1 MDIDQLSL
9 APESDLRNLVI
20 EGMNSEVD
28 LLGWISVDF
37 ELQRID
43 RNVSIRV
50 YGSIHPEGK
59 DIFCG
64 LEGGRDVELPEER
77 PSFL

>member
-1 MDIDQLSL
+1 
-9 APESDLRNLVI
+9 
-20 EGMNSEVD
+20 MNAEVD
-28 LLGWISVDF
+28 LFCWISVDF

-50 YGSIHPEGK
+50 YGSIHPKAK

-64 LEGGRDVELPEER
+64 LEGGRNFELPEER
-77 PSFL
+77 PFLL

>member
-1 MDIDQLSL
+1 MGIDQLSL
-9 APESDLRNLVI
+9 APESDLRDLVI
-20 EGMNSEVD
+20 DGVD
-28 LLGWISVDF
+28 PEIDLFGWISVDF

-50 YGSIHPEGK
+50 YGSIHPEAK

-64 LEGGRDVELPEER
+64 LEGGRDFELPEER
-77 PSFL
+77 PFFL